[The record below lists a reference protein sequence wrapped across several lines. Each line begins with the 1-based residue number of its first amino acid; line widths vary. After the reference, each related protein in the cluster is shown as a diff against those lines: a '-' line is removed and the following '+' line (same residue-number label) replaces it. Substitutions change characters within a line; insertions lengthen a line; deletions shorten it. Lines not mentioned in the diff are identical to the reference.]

1 MAEEKEKNPTGAK
14 NLSKFAMA
22 FSGLWIAGLTIFK
35 GLGAI
40 DLTMNDICLSG
51 IVIVG
56 VWTPTYFSIIL
67 DKIKDIKL
75 GV

>member
-1 MAEEKEKNPTGAK
+1 MADEKEKNTTGAK

-22 FSGLWIAGLTIFK
+22 FSGLWIAILTVCK
-35 GLGAI
+35 GIGFI
-40 DLTMNDICLSG
+40 DLSMNDICLSG
-51 IVIVG
+51 VVIVA

-75 GV
+75 GL